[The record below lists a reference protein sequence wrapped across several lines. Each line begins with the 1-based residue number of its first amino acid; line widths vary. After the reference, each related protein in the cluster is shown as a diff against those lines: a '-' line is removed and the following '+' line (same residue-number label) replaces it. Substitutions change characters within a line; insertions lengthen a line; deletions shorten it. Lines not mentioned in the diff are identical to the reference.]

1 LVVGINALGGTVLAL
16 LARVLARSLPLSL
29 SLDDDDDD
37 DDDDCACISD
47 ARGVVEV
54 VAVAVALVGARLL
67 PVAVLGR
74 VLRSRSDGTVC
85 LR

>member
-1 LVVGINALGGTVLAL
+1 MLAL

-29 SLDDDDDD
+29 SLDDDDDDD